1 MAGGSAAT
9 YAAIP
14 NNTAKQ
20 WWKDPCLRK
29 NVFYSM
35 GCMICPFYLG
45 YDQSLLTG
53 LQAIPQWN
61 TYFHSPTGNWL
72 GLIAATIFIPGIIFG
87 FPADWIC
94 DRYGRRWAIYLGS
107 FLIIAGGIFN
117 GLSQNAGQFMGARA
131 IIGAGGS
138 ITKVAAPALLQEAA
152 HPRLRSPMGT
162 MYYGFYY
169 TGSLTSAIMCIIGL
183 YIKGDWGW
191 RLPCI
196 FQIVGPIAVLSILIT
211 APESPRYLVKKGR
224 HEEALAMLA
233 KFHANGDTDDQLVA
247 WELKEITVA
256 LEQELIANKSSYV
269 DFFKTRGNRKRFYV
283 AMAITVGVNWVGNG
297 IVSYYLSPVLKSVG
311 VTKAVEIT
319 GINAGLAF
327 WNLVIAMIA
336 GLNVERFG
344 RRPLFLISTAGMIIS
359 YAFVMGFSAG
369 FATTGKSALG
379 VAAIPFLFLFYGS
392 YDIAWTPLNYSYVT
406 EILPYNLRTKGLAL
420 YISGQNIANAFNQ
433 FVNPIALA
441 AITWKYYA
449 VYIAI
454 DICYFILIY
463 FYFPETKG
471 LSMEEVSLVFD
482 YSTKEGRKMAAQAL
496 ERATHDAELAAEG
509 YKGEKH
515 GEERLESVPS
525 IRS

>member
-1 MAGGSAAT
+1 MVGGSSHAT

-14 NNTAKQ
+14 NNTAAQ
-20 WWKDPCLRK
+20 WWKDPCLRM
-29 NVFYSM
+29 NVFYSL

-61 TYFHSPTGNWL
+61 TYFHSPAGNWL
-72 GLIAATIFIPGIIFG
+72 GLIAASLFLPGIVFG
-87 FPADWIC
+87 FPADWIAA
-94 DRYGRRWAIYLGS
+94 RWGRRWAIYVGS
-107 FLIIAGGIFN
+107 ILIIIGGIWN
-117 GLSQNAGQFMGARA
+117 GLAQNAGQFMGARVLV
-131 IIGAGGS
+131 GAGGS
-138 ITKVAAPALLQEAA
+138 MTKVAAPILLQESA

-183 YIKGDWGW
+183 YINGEWGW

-196 FQIVGPIAVLSILIT
+196 FQIVGPIIVLSLLST
-211 APESPRYLVKKGR
+211 APESPRFLVKRGR

-233 KFHANGDTDDQLVA
+233 KYHANGDTDDQLVA

-256 LEQELIANKSSYV
+256 LEQEELEKKSSYL
-269 DFFKTRGNRKRFYV
+269 DFFRTRGNRKRFIV
-283 AMAITVGVNWVGNG
+283 AMAITVGVNWVGSG

-327 WNLVIAMIA
+327 WNLIIALVSGA
-336 GLNVERFG
+336 NVERFG
-344 RRPLFLISTAGMIIS
+344 RRPLFLVSTIGMIIS

-369 FATTGKSALG
+369 FATTGKSSLG
-379 VAAIPFLFLFYGS
+379 VAAIPFLFFFYGS
-392 YDIAWTPLNYSYVT
+392 YDIAWTTMNYSYVT

-420 YISGQNIANAFNQ
+420 YVSVQNVANAFNQ

-449 VYIAI
+449 VYIVI
-454 DICYFILIY
+454 DIGYVLLIY
-463 FYFPETKG
+463 FYFPETSK

-482 YSTKEGRKMAAQAL
+482 YGTKEGRKMAAERL
-496 ERATHDAELAAEG
+496 ERATQAVESGTEKAAE
-509 YKGEKH
+509 EQLETTPSVKH
-515 GEERLESVPS
+515 
-525 IRS
+525 

>member
-1 MAGGSAAT
+1 
-9 YAAIP
+9 
-14 NNTAKQ
+14 
-20 WWKDPCLRK
+20 
-29 NVFYSM
+29 
-35 GCMICPFYLG
+35 MICPFYLG

-61 TYFHSPTGNWL
+61 TYFHSPSGNWL

-94 DRYGRRWAIYLGS
+94 DRWGRRWAIYLGS
-107 FLIIAGGIFN
+107 VLIIIGGIFN

-196 FQIVGPIAVLSILIT
+196 FQIVGPIAVLSILVT

-256 LEQELIANKSSYV
+256 LEQEMIANKSSYVSMTTKEIKSWQRERERSVALLTLAQV

-327 WNLVIAMIA
+327 WNLVIAMFA

-369 FATTGKSALG
+369 FATTGKAALG

-392 YDIAWTPLNYSYVT
+392 YDIAWTPV
-406 EILPYNLRTKGLAL
+406 
-420 YISGQNIANAFNQ
+420 
-433 FVNPIALA
+433 
-441 AITWKYYA
+441 
-449 VYIAI
+449 
-454 DICYFILIY
+454 
-463 FYFPETKG
+463 
-471 LSMEEVSLVFD
+471 
-482 YSTKEGRKMAAQAL
+482 
-496 ERATHDAELAAEG
+496 RATSQIFFETPAD
-509 YKGEKH
+509 
-515 GEERLESVPS
+515 
-525 IRS
+525 IF